1 MPPKLRRPAAVVP
14 HPKRRGALRRPAAL
28 GDAEEGINSGEV
40 TLELCRG
47 LRDIEV
53 VTGTYWDAPV
63 KAALRVKE
71 VQIREGELF
80 LKTQVLGTQLEE
92 LLQVASN
99 RGDRVI
105 EVHLCPDTCPGTPHT
120 EGLLHV
126 KRFRQLGDQREA
138 WMTNMVP
145 GPPPAEEADEL
156 ADLRADKARVGIR
169 PGQDLRG
176 PRSESPAR
184 EKKEGK
190 RKRRSSSR
198 KKRRKELR
206 VECQKEVKALFAHTG
221 ADPEPGVRKR
231 FKKKAARLARTKF
244 KSSSSAS
251 SSSSS
256 SSIHQ
261 VSGDPS
267 IFGSTG
273 KVQVIGKRLP
283 GTLMASALE
292 EASENLVTSEGGL
305 WETSTGCLPPLFVR
319 YYKQQLAPRM
329 PPAMSRE
336 THTLCQALDLLLR
349 ARPAEAGDLL
359 SQRVKALEMQSSGVH
374 FTVSQQQE
382 LLPREGVSMSSTPE
396 FQEAARRAREE
407 GKARADAARPYGVK
421 APAQSKGEE
430 WQKGAG
436 KKGYQKGK
444 GFKGDTKKSEAAKGE
459 DKKGKG
465 S

>member
-156 ADLRADKARVGIR
+156 ADLRADEARVGIR
-169 PGQDLRG
+169 PEWASGPGKISGVPGQNLLHGRRKKARG
-176 PRSESPAR
+176 KGAVQAGRSGA
-184 EKKEGK
+184 
-190 RKRRSSSR
+190 RSSEWSV
-198 KKRRKELR
+198 RRR
-206 VECQKEVKALFAHTG
+206 
-221 ADPEPGVRKR
+221 
-231 FKKKAARLARTKF
+231 
-244 KSSSSAS
+244 
-251 SSSSS
+251 
-256 SSIHQ
+256 
-261 VSGDPS
+261 
-267 IFGSTG
+267 
-273 KVQVIGKRLP
+273 
-283 GTLMASALE
+283 
-292 EASENLVTSEGGL
+292 
-305 WETSTGCLPPLFVR
+305 
-319 YYKQQLAPRM
+319 
-329 PPAMSRE
+329 
-336 THTLCQALDLLLR
+336 
-349 ARPAEAGDLL
+349 
-359 SQRVKALEMQSSGVH
+359 
-374 FTVSQQQE
+374 
-382 LLPREGVSMSSTPE
+382 
-396 FQEAARRAREE
+396 
-407 GKARADAARPYGVK
+407 
-421 APAQSKGEE
+421 
-430 WQKGAG
+430 
-436 KKGYQKGK
+436 
-444 GFKGDTKKSEAAKGE
+444 
-459 DKKGKG
+459 
-465 S
+465 